1 MGILDRFKKK
11 PATQPVPHQPERKIE
26 AVQKKTTEVKKA
38 EPKKVEPKKAEA
50 KKTPVRPTH
59 AAKKKYPES
68 ELSIIKP
75 IITEKAT
82 NLSADRKYIFEVAT
96 GANRI
101 EIAKAVQSL
110 YGVQP
115 VKVNIIRQGGKQIRY
130 GRAEGRTKDR
140 KKAIVTL
147 REGES
152 IKIQDGV

>member
-1 MGILDRFKKK
+1 M
-11 PATQPVPHQPERKIE
+11 
-26 AVQKKTTEVKKA
+26 
-38 EPKKVEPKKAEA
+38 
-50 KKTPVRPTH
+50 
-59 AAKKKYPES
+59 
-68 ELSIIKP
+68 IKP

-82 NLSADRKYIFEVAT
+82 NLGADRKYIFEVAT

-101 EIAKAVQSL
+101 EIAKAVESL

-115 VKVNIIRQGGKQIRY
+115 LKVNIIRQGGKQIRY